1 MTLREWLD
9 WSRPNVSLSVFFFT
23 RAWVERT
30 IGSLR
35 LHSLFM
41 RQWSNVGVLFLDGG
55 YCSVV
60 YCTRE
65 CASRIFFFFVCV
77 AIEKVAVY
85 VRRRPH
91 DKLIFAHSLVP
102 IEFVHGSL
110 VRPPAK
116 TRKQSEQANFLAVR
130 LIVLRPPPPFLFVCI
145 CIAASMADGR
155 PVWGWGEKSKQSAT
169 SMNHCLPTAGII
181 ICTHTKR

>member
-1 MTLREWLD
+1 MNGSTGPVRM
-9 WSRPNVSLSVFFFT
+9 SHSPFFFT
-23 RAWVERT
+23 RAWVEGT

-60 YCTRE
+60 YCT
-65 CASRIFFFFVCV
+65 CV
-77 AIEKVAVY
+77 FESDLLLFCVLLSK
-85 VRRRPH
+85 
-91 DKLIFAHSLVP
+91 KLQYTYAGDRTTSWYLPILLCSLN
-102 IEFVHGSL
+102 L
-110 VRPPAK
+110 
-116 TRKQSEQANFLAVR
+116 LAR
-130 LIVLRPPPPFLFVCI
+130 LIGSATRQDEETVGASKFPSCSIDCLTPPFLFLCI
-145 CIAASMADGR
+145 CIAASMADRR
-155 PVWGWGEKSKQSAT
+155 PVWRWGEKSKQSAT